1 MLGGDTVKA
10 EKAIARIKQETH
22 DISDEY
28 STERCIQFLN
38 TAIQQVSSL
47 LIAAKYPVLVK
58 EMTIRNGDSI
68 PKNYMN
74 LCGTYPIKMTD
85 GKAIITD
92 DAYKSITIRYF
103 ATPDLIEYETD
114 DMPYTH
120 DAINDVIVKTAVLL
134 ALNENEYDITQ
145 DSNIVEAL
153 KQAVSSGMS

>member
-1 MLGGDTVKA
+1 MKA

>member
-1 MLGGDTVKA
+1 MKA

-28 STERCIQFLN
+28 LTERCIQFLN

-47 LIAAKYPVLVK
+47 LIAAKYPVLIK

-85 GKAIITD
+85 GK
-92 DAYKSITIRYF
+92 SITIRYF

-120 DAINDVIVKTAVLL
+120 DAINDIIVKTAVLL

>member
-1 MLGGDTVKA
+1 MLGGDAMKA

-58 EMTIRNGDSI
+58 EMTMRNGDSI

-92 DAYKSITIRYF
+92 DAYKLITIRYF
-103 ATPDLIEYETD
+103 ATPDLIAYETD

-120 DAINDVIVKTAVLL
+120 DAINDIIVKTAVLL

>member
-1 MLGGDTVKA
+1 MKA

-58 EMTIRNGDSI
+58 EMTMRNGDSI

-92 DAYKSITIRYF
+92 DSYKSITIRYF

-120 DAINDVIVKTAVLL
+120 DAINDIIVKTAVLL

>member
-1 MLGGDTVKA
+1 
-10 EKAIARIKQETH
+10 
-22 DISDEY
+22 
-28 STERCIQFLN
+28 
-38 TAIQQVSSL
+38 
-47 LIAAKYPVLVK
+47 
-58 EMTIRNGDSI
+58 
-68 PKNYMN
+68 
-74 LCGTYPIKMTD
+74 MTD

-120 DAINDVIVKTAVLL
+120 DAINDIIVKTAVLL

-153 KQAVSSGMS
+153 KQAVSSGMSW

>member
-1 MLGGDTVKA
+1 MKA

-47 LIAAKYPVLVK
+47 LIAAKYPVLIK

-103 ATPDLIEYETD
+103 ATPDLIEYDTD

-120 DAINDVIVKTAVLL
+120 DAINDIIVKTAVLL

>member
-1 MLGGDTVKA
+1 MKA

-47 LIAAKYPVLVK
+47 LIAAKYPVLIK

-120 DAINDVIVKTAVLL
+120 DAINDIIVKTAVLL

>member
-1 MLGGDTVKA
+1 MLGGDTVKV
-10 EKAIARIKQETH
+10 EKAVARIKQETH

-47 LIAAKYPVLVK
+47 LIAAKYPVLTK
-58 EMTIRNGDSI
+58 ETTIRNGDSI

-85 GKAIITD
+85 GQAIITD
-92 DAYKSITIRYF
+92 DTYQSITIRYF
-103 ATPDLIEYETD
+103 ATPDLIEDETE

-120 DAINDVIVKTAVLL
+120 DAINDIIVKTAVLL

-145 DSNIVEAL
+145 DNSIVEAL

>member
-1 MLGGDTVKA
+1 MKVDSAV
-10 EKAIARIKQETH
+10 ARIKQETH
-22 DISDEY
+22 DISEEY

-47 LIAAKYPVLVK
+47 LIAAKYPALVK
-58 EMTIRNGDSI
+58 ETTIRNGDSI

-85 GKAIITD
+85 GEAAITD

-120 DAINDVIVKTAVLL
+120 DAINDIIVKTAVLL

>member
-1 MLGGDTVKA
+1 MKA

-58 EMTIRNGDSI
+58 EMTMRNGDSI

-74 LCGTYPIKMTD
+74 LCGTYPVKMTD

-103 ATPDLIEYETD
+103 ATSDLIEYETD

-120 DAINDVIVKTAVLL
+120 DAINDIIVKIAVLL
-134 ALNENEYDITQ
+134 ALNENKYDITQ

>member
-1 MLGGDTVKA
+1 MKVDSAV
-10 EKAIARIKQETH
+10 ARIKQETH
-22 DISDEY
+22 DISEEY
-28 STERCIQFLN
+28 STDRCIQFLN

-120 DAINDVIVKTAVLL
+120 DAINDIIVKTAVLL

-145 DSNIVEAL
+145 DSNIVESL

>member
-1 MLGGDTVKA
+1 MKA

-58 EMTIRNGDSI
+58 EMTMRNGDSI

-103 ATPDLIEYETD
+103 ATPDLIEHETD

-120 DAINDVIVKTAVLL
+120 DAINDIIVKTAVLL

>member
-1 MLGGDTVKA
+1 MKA

-28 STERCIQFLN
+28 STGRCIQFLN

-58 EMTIRNGDSI
+58 EMTMRNGDSI

-120 DAINDVIVKTAVLL
+120 DAINDIIVKTAVLL

>member
-1 MLGGDTVKA
+1 MKA

-58 EMTIRNGDSI
+58 EMTMRNGDSI

-74 LCGTYPIKMTD
+74 LCGTYPVKMTD

-120 DAINDVIVKTAVLL
+120 DAINDIIVKTAVLL